1 MPQYEDDDLMMLGYD
16 PAELGYDPAELGAPW
31 PRFRAR
37 GRSLNPGMQRAA
49 LNLLAQ
55 RQAQRA
61 AAAASVRSSVGGG
74 IPSNVKALPFSIAAT
89 IPAGASTAQAT
100 AQPSEGIQAPRMVV
114 DVYDGT
120 AVASAGVADLINDV
134 KVGRASIFLSSTPQP
149 ATFFSPQAQGKR
161 YICDN
166 IPARQDVSVS
176 VSTAV
181 AIAAGSSR
189 VFVFQ
194 FTGNSL

>member
-1 MPQYEDDDLMMLGYD
+1 MDEDLMLLGYD
-16 PAELGYDPAELGAPW
+16 PAELGIDAAELGAPW
-31 PRFRAR
+31 PRALRR
-37 GRSLNPGMQRAA
+37 GGRSLNPSIQRAA
-49 LNLLAQ
+49 LNMLAQ

-61 AAAASVRSSVGGG
+61 AAAAAVRGQVGGG
-74 IPSNVKALPFSIAAT
+74 IPSNVKALPFVLSATVPAAGT
-89 IPAGASTAQAT
+89 SATAT
-100 AQPSEGIQAPRMVV
+100 AQPSEGIQAPRLVV

-120 AVASAGVADLINDV
+120 ATPSAAVADLINDV

-149 ATFFSPQAQGKR
+149 ATFFSPLAQGKR

-176 VSTAV
+176 VSTQVAV
-181 AIAAGSSR
+181 AAGASR